1 VVADGGIRYEDLD
14 SSWFVQSASA
24 MILNKHNI
32 GIALYDDDSDT
43 AEEEESADSATADR
57 TTERSA
63 EENSGILPASV
74 RSLCAFL

>member
-1 VVADGGIRYEDLD
+1 
-14 SSWFVQSASA
+14 

-57 TTERSA
+57 TTESSA

>member
-1 VVADGGIRYEDLD
+1 MMADGGITSEDLD
-14 SSWFVQSASA
+14 SSWSVRAASA

-43 AEEEESADSATADR
+43 TEEEESADSATA
-57 TTERSA
+57 ERAMEGSA

-74 RSLCAFL
+74 KSLCAFL